1 MASVDLL
8 QQRDLD
14 GVLPPDQ
21 AAALAALTAG
31 RPELARQA
39 EQLHEVDADLRRVSL
54 SLWTNDH
61 HLALRSAIMAKVA
74 ERTPTAQVR
83 VRPLDLV
90 YAMAAAVLVL
100 ATYGLAG
107 ATVHTLFAQAVVM
120 TWAVGLSLLLG
131 LIMLLIPGLLRQA
144 ESSVLGAMMSRPVA
158 IGPVDA
164 LVYRAVGLA
173 LVIGGIWLGV

>member
-1 MASVDLL
+1 MVSVDLL

-39 EQLHEVDADLRRVSL
+39 EHLHEVDADLRRL
-54 SLWTNDH
+54 SRRHIDH
-61 HLALRSAIMAKVA
+61 HVALRLAIMAKVA
-74 ERTPTAQVR
+74 ERTPAAQVR

-90 YAMAAAVLVL
+90 YAMTAAVIVL

-107 ATVHTLFAQAVVM
+107 ATIHTLFAQAVVM
-120 TWAVGLSLLLG
+120 TWAIGLSLLLG
-131 LIMLLIPGLLRQA
+131 MILLLIPGFLRQA
-144 ESSVLGAMMSRPVA
+144 ESSVLGAMMRRPVA
-158 IGPVDA
+158 IGPADA

-173 LVIGGIWLGV
+173 LVIGGIWLGL